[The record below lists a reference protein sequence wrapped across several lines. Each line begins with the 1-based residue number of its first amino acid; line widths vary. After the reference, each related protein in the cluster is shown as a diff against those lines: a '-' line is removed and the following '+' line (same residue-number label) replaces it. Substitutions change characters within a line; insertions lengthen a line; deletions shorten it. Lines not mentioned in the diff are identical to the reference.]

1 MENLAR
7 QLYMD
12 AFQLTLSTKF
22 GKIYPTY
29 GIDDPLEPSER
40 YISSSHRFER
50 DVTLL
55 SSRGLNSQAN
65 TKNIQLYKSTTE
77 VNGVRPLCEIGNKG
91 LYIDARGRLF
101 PCCWVANR
109 YSHNSEWKA
118 IATKFDLNRRTLAD
132 AVADDFWSTAFKT
145 FGWQECQTKCIAGR
159 VDEKYATEW

>member
-7 QLYMD
+7 QLDMD

-22 GKIYPTY
+22 GKLYPTY
-29 GIDDPLEPSER
+29 GIGDPLQPSER

-55 SSRGLNSQAN
+55 SSRGLRN
-65 TKNIQLYKSTTE
+65 TVSETNIRLYNLVKES
-77 VNGVRPLCEIGNKG
+77 NGVKPLCEIGNKG

-109 YSHNSEWKA
+109 YSHN
-118 IATKFDLNRRTLAD
+118 TKWQQLAEQFNLHNRTLAKVITD
-132 AVADDFWSTAFKT
+132 NFWKTKFKT
-145 FGWQECQTKCIAGR
+145 FEWQECQTKCTTTR
-159 VDEKYATEW
+159 VNEKYATEW